1 MAELV
6 YEMVWDCRYCGARK
20 LLGLSHRHCPNCGA
34 QQDPNAR
41 YFPAEHEKVAVQ
53 NHEFVGADTQCR
65 YCGGASSKRAHHC
78 GQCGAPLAEGAAVA
92 AREALELQPLAATR
106 TSEPPPRPLW
116 KILVPVSALL
126 MVAVIVLLLVWKKEQ
141 SFVVAS
147 HSWRRTIDV
156 ERFGPSQ
163 ESDWC
168 SALPTGATDVT
179 RHRERH
185 GTKRVPDGED
195 CHTRK
200 QDRGDGTFK
209 EEQVCTPKLKDE
221 PVYEDKCDYV
231 IVKWSKQ
238 REEKA
243 AGAAVSAAP
252 RWPALTLARAGC
264 SSPGCEREG
273 ARAETY
279 TVVLKDAAGETYRC
293 DLPENAWS
301 GLIDGKRYTGKLR
314 ALVGSLDCSSLVA
327 AR

>member
-34 QQDPNAR
+34 QQDPSAR
-41 YFPAEHEKVAVQ
+41 YFPPEHEKVAVQ

-116 KILVPVSALL
+116 KILVPVSALV
-126 MVAVIVLLLVWKKEQ
+126 MVAVIVLLLVWKKQQ

-156 ERFGPSQ
+156 ERFGPSR

-168 SALPTGATDVT
+168 SELPAGATDVT
-179 RHRERH
+179 RRRERH
-185 GTKRVPDGED
+185 GTRRVADGED
-195 CHTRK
+195 CHARK

-209 EEQVCTPKLKDE
+209 EEQVCTPRLKDE
-221 PVYEDKCDYV
+221 PVYEDKCEYV
-231 IVKWSKQ
+231 VFKWSKL
-238 REEKA
+238 REERRE
-243 AGAAVSAAP
+243 GAAVRAVP
-252 RWPALTLARAGC
+252 DWPVVALARAGC
-264 SSPGCEREG
+264 SLPGCEREG

-301 GLIDGKRYTGKLR
+301 SLIDGKRYTGKLR

-327 AR
+327 VR